1 MGEALKH
8 MGISPLRIKIDNDI
22 ELRLLDERD
31 AKEIYRLI
39 DQNRAYLREWLPWLD
54 VTRSVEDEAAFI
66 RSVRAQYTDNRGFG
80 CSIWY
85 RGQVAGTISYH
96 PIDWPNRKVEIGYW
110 LGAQFQGK
118 GLMTRACEK
127 LITIAFDELKLNR
140 VEIRCATGN
149 RRSCA
154 IPERLG
160 FTKEGVIRQSE
171 WLYDHF
177 VDLVLYGLL
186 AGEWKHR

>member
-1 MGEALKH
+1 MNT
-8 MGISPLRIKIDNDI
+8 SPLRIKIDNDA

-31 AKEIYRLI
+31 AQAIYRLI
-39 DQNRAYLREWLPWLD
+39 DQNRGYLREWLPWLD
-54 VTRSVEDEAAFI
+54 VTRSAEDEAAFI
-66 RSVRAQYTDNRGFG
+66 RSVRAQHADNRGFG

-85 RGQVAGTISYH
+85 GGQVAGTISYH
-96 PIDWPNRKVEIGYW
+96 PIDWANGKVEIGYW
-110 LGAQFQGK
+110 LGRQFQGK

-127 LITIAFDELKLNR
+127 LVTYAFGEFKLNR

-160 FTKEGVIRQSE
+160 FTREGVIRQGE

-177 VDLVLYGLL
+177 VDLALYGML
-186 AGEWKHR
+186 ASEWRHQ